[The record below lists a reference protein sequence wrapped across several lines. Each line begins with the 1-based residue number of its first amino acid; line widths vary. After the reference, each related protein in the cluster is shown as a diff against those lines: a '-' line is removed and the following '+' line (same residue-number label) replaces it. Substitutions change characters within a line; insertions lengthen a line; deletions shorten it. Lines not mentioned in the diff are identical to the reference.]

1 MSGQMYGHVGMEFE
15 DLEQVEVRQV
25 ADAINPSHYQTG
37 SIECIEA
44 IEAALT
50 PEEYRGYL
58 KGQIFR
64 YNWRLGHKD
73 EPVQEAGKLHWY
85 ADRLHKWLVKAGK

>member
-1 MSGQMYGHVGMEFE
+1 MS
-15 DLEQVEVRQV
+15 DP
-25 ADAINPSHYQTG
+25 INPAHYTSG
-37 SIECIEA
+37 AIECIEA

-58 KGQIFR
+58 KGQIFK

-73 EPVQEAGKLHWY
+73 DPAQEAGKLLWY
-85 ADRLHKWLVKAGK
+85 ADRLFNWLKKRSGK

>member
-1 MSGQMYGHVGMEFE
+1 MYGHMGMEFGE
-15 DLEQVEVRQV
+15 VEAIKARPV
-25 ADAINPSHYQTG
+25 ADAINPQHYKHG
-37 SIECIEA
+37 EIECIEA

-73 EPVQEAGKLHWY
+73 EPAQEAGKLHWY
-85 ADRLHKWLVKAGK
+85 ACRLKHFTGQAKK